1 MARSTTT
8 QRGASRRSATSTAKG
23 GSATRGAGSPSR
35 TAATRSR
42 ASSSRTPS
50 RTAVTRRTT
59 RTRPAGPWVPVI
71 VLAVVAVLG
80 WSLYPAIRLE
90 YQASRRMA
98 GLEQQRT
105 DLERRNAALRAQVAE
120 LKTPAGVEKAARE
133 GLGYTK
139 QGENAYIVMPSTS
152 PTGTTRPKTT
162 TTASV
167 GSTSLLQTVLDAIF
181 GVSHPSTSLEP

>member
-1 MARSTTT
+1 M
-8 QRGASRRSATSTAKG
+8 
-23 GSATRGAGSPSR
+23 
-35 TAATRSR
+35 
-42 ASSSRTPS
+42 
-50 RTAVTRRTT
+50 V
-59 RTRPAGPWVPVI
+59 
-71 VLAVVAVLG
+71 VLAVVLVLG

-139 QGENAYIVMPSTS
+139 QGENAYIVMPSTAATATS
-152 PTGTTRPKTT
+152 RPKTT

-181 GVSHPSTSLEP
+181 GVSHPSNSLEP